1 MLKTKLRY
9 IIMKLIIGILCI
21 YEKEKN
27 RTLNLILNTKIKK
40 SKFQIVIDSSKSPK
54 NPRVKIFKDNNK
66 EELFKIKIIISIK
79 IKINKKF
86 KAKINDIIKI
96 ST

>member
-1 MLKTKLRY
+1 MVKD
-9 IIMKLIIGILCI
+9 
-21 YEKEKN
+21 N
-27 RTLNLILNTKIKK
+27 
-40 SKFQIVIDSSKSPK
+40 SKSPK